1 MVAWG
6 PQILCRAFWRPL
18 LFKMLKN
25 SFDFFSEFSMSFF
38 VENSISSKKIL
49 LFLWLQF
56 PIVLLY
62 VHIWSYLQILFS
74 NAKKWCQQG
83 LWGCELSWTYPK
95 KRTTK
100 NLFTLYFIGLWFMHT
115 IHHYVFCRRYPI
127 EKTFFVNRV
136 PICFLGKCQNLL
148 KENNYNTLK

>member
-6 PQILCRAFWRPL
+6 PQILCKAFWRPL

-49 LFLWLQF
+49 LLLWLQF

-83 LWGCELSWTYPK
+83 LWGCKLSWTYPK
-95 KRTTK
+95 KANKKSFYNVSHRSLVLCIQFIITYFAKDRKK
-100 NLFTLYFIGLWFMHT
+100 NT
-115 IHHYVFCRRYPI
+115 I
-127 EKTFFVNRV
+127 VNGG
-136 PICFLGKCQNLL
+136 PICFLGKCL
-148 KENNYNTLK
+148 TF